1 MKMRKLLAS
10 GVAATMAVTS
20 LATAASAAE
29 KTWDMGTSQA
39 TENGTWSIAGDIN
52 PELGGSAI
60 QTKMQKVKFEAGG
73 KIVAYKDDTGRYAIQ
88 TYTDL
93 GGEWVDG
100 SYVADWAEG
109 TLYKQKKDNV
119 ECNMATAKVVAE
131 GLQQNAWYSSP
142 KLTVSG
148 YKIDEKGNRVAVTK
162 EYTMT
167 TEYAGGSG
175 SGTTFSIVVLQDD
188 EAVYRDGEF
197 APLYF
202 DIIETVKVTG
212 EMRTEGIK
220 DQEMYNALEA
230 CKDVYEIEL
239 GDAIVGDW
247 DPTKAE
253 DWQKFTEVD
262 RYIKDYTANKA
273 NLLAET
279 ENNAAEILAYAF
291 AHGGYKVS
299 EGKWLEGQYT
309 YSTALGTKYP
319 FISEKYTTVD
329 GARVIKRTDVQLL
342 SDTDAHASEG
352 ATANDGNQS
361 YVGEDTTQGTDPRD
375 FAGFASQF
383 AEFFNKQTNGTVTF
397 KFTTSSGSSSGN
409 NWVTGGIPST
419 ETGIKNALN
428 GASANDFGFF
438 VNYRTTGSL
447 QAVTSIDAAAGTVS
461 FDVSDILD
469 AMGGQTIGV
478 VNDIWFGLAKG
489 IEYDADHK
497 GLYVESITFA
507 YDEDGDVDADIEEE
521 DDVEVE
527 DDVDVEEDDDVEI
540 EDDATEDDDVA
551 IEDDTT
557 EDDDAE
563 GDAEGDVIVETEDD
577 DANPGTGVA
586 LAVVPALVAAAAVVV
601 SKKRS

>member
-1 MKMRKLLAS
+1 MKMRKLLAT
-10 GVAATMAVTS
+10 GVAATLAVTS
-20 LATAASAAE
+20 LATVASAAE
-29 KTWDMGTSQA
+29 KTWDMGTSNAQINS
-39 TENGTWSIAGDIN
+39 TVSIKGDIN
-52 PELGGSAI
+52 PALGQSAD
-60 QTKMQKVKFEAGG
+60 QAVMQKVTVSFGG
-73 KIVAYKDDTGRYAIQ
+73 KIEAYKDKNGLYAIK
-88 TYTDL
+88 TYHVGSTT
-93 GGEWVDG
+93 VDE
-100 SYVADWAEG
+100 V
-109 TLYKQKKDNV
+109 YKQDSNKYDTASEQLVATIDNINS
-119 ECNMATAKVVAE
+119 E
-131 GLQQNAWYSSP
+131 WYSAP
-142 KLTVSG
+142 TLKVTGFKV
-148 YKIDEKGNRVAVTK
+148 DEKGNKAAVSK
-162 EYTMT
+162 SYTMNADWVST
-167 TEYAGGSG
+167 TSANNAW
-175 SGTTFSIVVLQDD
+175 SIFVLKDT

-197 APLYF
+197 APQYF
-202 DIIETVKVTG
+202 DIIETVELTGSNIVTG
-212 EMRTEGIK
+212 KIK
-220 DQEMYNALEA
+220 DQEMYNALTA
-230 CKDVYEIEL
+230 CKGAYKLSIGDVSIYEGNTLVKTYEKNYA
-239 GDAIVGDW
+239 DNC
-247 DPTKAE
+247 TKLE
-253 DWQKFTEVD
+253 GE
-262 RYIKDYTANKA
+262 TANKA
-273 NLLAET
+273 AD
-279 ENNAAEILAYAF
+279 ILAF
-291 AHGGYKVS
+291 ALTNGGYKVS
-299 EGKWLEGQYT
+299 AGAWLDGS
-309 YSTALGTKYP
+309 STNDVTLSTVYP
-319 FISEKYTTVD
+319 FIAEKYTTVD

-397 KFTTSSGSSSGN
+397 KFTTPASASTGN
-409 NWVTGGIPST
+409 NWVVGGIPST

-521 DDVEVE
+521 DDDVEAE